1 MPGGFP
7 LLDWLFTA
15 FTPFIYSIDSFIP
28 LIECYRAFHVHDTL
42 FYIVFHH
49 LWCHCCLLLSFQF
62 GTGVFSSSR
71 VVGGRYLYTSDLLKL
86 RAFCQADVNPSWA
99 RAPTPISQ
107 NHLASLLSSPRQVF
121 CNVAVE
127 GLYKGFPIGL
137 IQPGVTYGQWHAIIL
152 PHFVIGSVHS
162 TWSAIGSLGWSSGIR
177 GDSH

>member
-15 FTPFIYSIDSFIP
+15 FTPFIYSIDLFIP
-28 LIECYRAFHVHDTL
+28 LIECYRAFHIHDTFVL
-42 FYIVFHH
+42 YCFSPFVMP
-49 LWCHCCLLLSFQF
+49 LLLATSFQF

-107 NHLASLLSSPRQVF
+107 NHLASLLCHHQDR
-121 CNVAVE
+121 C
-127 GLYKGFPIGL
+127 
-137 IQPGVTYGQWHAIIL
+137 
-152 PHFVIGSVHS
+152 FVS
-162 TWSAIGSLGWSSGIR
+162 WLLKAYIR
-177 GDSH
+177 VSQLV